1 MHIYALVNVKVSNLI
16 IYYEIIDILF
26 MHITLDSF
34 YRNEWKQK
42 HHLTSALEE
51 NNGQANGNVRAD
63 DEEGAELKLLDSEN
77 NSKNVE

>member
-1 MHIYALVNVKVSNLI
+1 MKSLTYHLC
-16 IYYEIIDILF
+16 
-26 MHITLDSF
+26 TLHWIHF
-34 YRNEWKQK
+34 NRNEWKQK

-51 NNGQANGNVRAD
+51 NNGQANGNIRAD

>member
-1 MHIYALVNVKVSNLI
+1 
-16 IYYEIIDILF
+16 

-51 NNGQANGNVRAD
+51 NNGQANGNIRAD